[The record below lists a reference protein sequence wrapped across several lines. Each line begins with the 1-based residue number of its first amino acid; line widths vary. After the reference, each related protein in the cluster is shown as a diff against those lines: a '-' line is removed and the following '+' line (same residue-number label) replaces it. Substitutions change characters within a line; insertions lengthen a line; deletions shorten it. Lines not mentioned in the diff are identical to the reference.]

1 MGKITWLGSAK
12 RDDPIYSG
20 GLSMPFNRPAIKSAD
35 VAATGAE
42 GPSDKVLQKSDGQ
55 KLAATISQ
63 DERRHQKRVS
73 LREAYQS
80 AVYQFDADGRT
91 YALRVGNQNTAIATL
106 FKKHSV
112 SGATFITAHN
122 PASLQMGAVH
132 NELADRALR
141 QDLRGLAKVV
151 FPGEGGDPGGLWPP
165 EQSLLAAGID
175 RSEAEMLARRYGQY
189 AVLWVDAEGQVSLV
203 ELTDLDKASRYPLKV
218 PPFGW
223 VELGVNWGYEWAT
236 LRLTPSQWLHILQGD
251 DFSKTSRSGYDGK
264 AFTLTWGFSDGTHL
278 DVSYG
283 DGGCAYNGKLTGAT
297 LTLIARQ

>member
-1 MGKITWLGSAK
+1 MGKHTSLGLAK

-20 GLSMPFNRPAIKSAD
+20 GLAMSFNRPSIKSTDAK
-35 VAATGAE
+35 ANSEE
-42 GPSDKVLQKSDGQ
+42 GPAVKVVEKSDGQ
-55 KLAATISQ
+55 KLTATSSQ
-63 DERRHQKRVS
+63 GGQRHQKRIG

-80 AVYQFDADGRT
+80 SVYQFDADGRT
-91 YALRVGNQNTAIATL
+91 YTLRVGEQNAAIATL
-106 FKKHSV
+106 FKNHDV

-122 PASLQMGAVH
+122 PASLQLGSVH

-189 AVLWVDAEGQVSLV
+189 AVLWVDAEGHVSLV

-236 LRLTPSQWLHILQGD
+236 LRLTPSQWLHILQGG
-251 DFSKTSRSGYDGK
+251 DFGKTSRSRYDGK
-264 AFTLTWGFSDGTHL
+264 AFTLSWGFSGGTHL
-278 DVSYG
+278 EVSYG
-283 DGGCAYNGKLTGAT
+283 DGGCAYNGELAGVS
-297 LTLIARQ
+297 LTLVARK

>member
-1 MGKITWLGSAK
+1 MAIPTPDQRIAQPTHDTQISGDRAPGGVCTRPSGSFQHPLARK
-12 RDDPIYSG
+12 SENTADKLCRQIYALFDSR
-20 GLSMPFNRPAIKSAD
+20 S
-35 VAATGAE
+35 
-42 GPSDKVLQKSDGQ
+42 
-55 KLAATISQ
+55 
-63 DERRHQKRVS
+63 HQS
-73 LREAYQS
+73 S
-80 AVYQFDADGRT
+80 VYQFDADGRT
-91 YALRVGNQNTAIATL
+91 YTLRVGEQNAAIATL
-106 FKKHSV
+106 FKNHDV

-122 PASLQMGAVH
+122 PASLQLGSVH

-189 AVLWVDAEGQVSLV
+189 AVLWVDAEGHVSLV

-236 LRLTPSQWLHILQGD
+236 LRLTPSQWLHILQGG
-251 DFSKTSRSGYDGK
+251 DFGKTSRSRYDGK
-264 AFTLTWGFSDGTHL
+264 AFTLSWGFSGGTHL
-278 DVSYG
+278 EVSYG
-283 DGGCAYNGKLTGAT
+283 DGGCAYNGELAGVS
-297 LTLIARQ
+297 LTLVARK